1 MAKSA
6 LKFALKNKK
15 KGSLFF
21 LCARERRE
29 DPPFERGR
37 ERKLFCIFFTRI
49 CKNIR
54 FRTKTTLSSIG
65 QKDRLFV
72 VCSVCVRVHKYKR
85 AGAEEAERE
94 REWERYGRILL
105 YNKLIKGFFCLPLRF
120 VSFHRTKKRRTTLR
134 RRKEWVPSRSS

>member
-15 KGSLFF
+15 KGDLFF

-94 REWERYGRILL
+94 RESGRDTDEYFYI
-105 YNKLIKGFFCLPLRF
+105 I
-120 VSFHRTKKRRTTLR
+120 S
-134 RRKEWVPSRSS
+134 